1 MSRVRTVHPWFWLV
15 LIAFVATRLADA
27 HLHLCF
33 DGQEAA
39 SAMHVS
45 DGAVHNDAHHT
56 DSVHADRDIDVFDT
70 VALKKLADP
79 SDLLVLAFVAAWL
92 ILLVPTLRDDWQREL
107 VLAAAPQSV
116 LRLKPP
122 LRGPPL

>member
-1 MSRVRTVHPWFWLV
+1 MSRARIAHPWFWLV

-39 SAMHVS
+39 SAMHVA

-56 DSVHADRDIDVFDT
+56 DSEHADRDVDVFDA
-70 VALKKLADP
+70 VLLKKLAD
-79 SDLLVLAFVAAWL
+79 STDLLALTFVAAWL
-92 ILLVPTLRDDWQREL
+92 IFLIPARRHDWTHD
-107 VLAAAPQSV
+107 LASPVASRSV
-116 LRLKPP
+116 FHLKPP
-122 LRGPPL
+122 SRGPPL